1 LAAPNFAEFHTVS
14 IDFEVFKALT
24 ARLESPNDS
33 YNEVLR
39 RLLQLPPVP
48 SADKAVALT
57 DARSWVVGGASFP
70 QGTEFRARYRGQ
82 TYTARVEDGA
92 LVYNGQRFESPSPAA
107 AAITRN
113 SVNGW
118 LFWECR
124 LPGRTQWVSMKSLR
138 SR

>member
-1 LAAPNFAEFHTVS
+1 MAAPNFAEFHTIS
-14 IDFEVFKALT
+14 IDFDVFKALT
-24 ARLESPNDS
+24 AQLESPNDS

-39 RLLQLPPVP
+39 RLLDLPQ
-48 SADKAVALT
+48 SSAVAKRVPVT
-57 DARSWVVGGASFP
+57 DARSWVVGGATFP

-82 TYTARVEDGA
+82 TYNARVEDGV

-107 AAITRN
+107 ASITNN

-124 LPGRTQWVSMKSLR
+124 LPGRAQWVSMKSLR

>member
-1 LAAPNFAEFHTVS
+1 MAAPNFAEFHTLS

-24 ARLESPNDS
+24 ARLESPNDT

-39 RLLQLPPVP
+39 RLLDLRQVP
-48 SADKAVALT
+48 SAAKHVALT
-57 DARSWVVGGASFP
+57 DARSWVVGGATFP
-70 QGTEFRARYRGQ
+70 HGTEFRARYKGQ
-82 TYTARVEDGA
+82 TYSARVEDGA
-92 LVYNGQRFESPSPAA
+92 LLYNSQRFESPSPAA
-107 AAITRN
+107 AAITKN

-124 LPGRTQWVSMKSLR
+124 LPGRSQWVSMKSLR